1 MSMSFR
7 TINKTNIFFN
17 SLIFLKLQNCFRV
30 NCDFILGILSNE
42 KDSKSGNK
50 EHYERKEKRN
60 RRNTDENEWVSKGEL
75 INPIKNVSVENS
87 RIEKFLFFH
96 FFFHP
101 VQGKYYRTRNFW
113 RVNSFLRRKVSY
125 IISILFFVL
134 FRCLIFFYQ
143 IYKNILFY
151 LLWPLKQRK
160 RGKILSI

>member
-30 NCDFILGILSNE
+30 NYDFILGILSNE

-50 EHYERKEKRN
+50 EHSERKEKRN

-96 FFFHP
+96 FFFIQFKENIIGREIFDEWILP
-101 VQGKYYRTRNFW
+101 YEEK
-113 RVNSFLRRKVSY
+113 FL
-125 IISILFFVL
+125 
-134 FRCLIFFYQ
+134 
-143 IYKNILFY
+143 
-151 LLWPLKQRK
+151 
-160 RGKILSI
+160 ILSLYYFLYYFVV